1 MGKKKPKKP
10 KPPRIFRTDLD
21 PETFGGAIRRVR
33 RRRQR
38 EQFSLGRKQMRV
50 DKEEPGGLAKETT

>member
-1 MGKKKPKKP
+1 MSKKPPKA

-33 RRRQR
+33 ERRMR
-38 EQFSLGRKQMRV
+38 ERGNISRRKMRV
-50 DKEEPGGLAKETT
+50 DKERTT